1 LRVAYQSRLRL
12 AQASRDTKKM
22 HGILAQMLSLWPDDP
37 AIQNDEA
44 YTRLLLLPADA
55 GPTKREAAA
64 IEQIA
69 QKLMERE
76 PTSLPHRTL
85 LALARLRQ
93 GRAADAL
100 NVYNNVRVAQNA
112 LSGSAL
118 AVHAAVLAG
127 TAHTADAK
135 TEVAQ
140 IKPDQLLPEE
150 RSLIKTFLD

>member
-1 LRVAYQSRLRL
+1 
-12 AQASRDTKKM
+12 
-22 HGILAQMLSLWPDDP
+22 
-37 AIQNDEA
+37 
-44 YTRLLLLPADA
+44 LLLPTDA
-55 GPTKREAAA
+55 KETMREAAA
-64 IEQIA
+64 IEQVA

-76 PTSLPHRTL
+76 PLSLPHRTL

-100 NVYNNVRVAQNA
+100 NVYNNVRVAQNT

-127 TAHTADAK
+127 TAHTEDAK

-140 IKPDQLLPEE
+140 IKPEQLLPEE